1 MSTFLEIALPLENR
15 LSPIIL
21 IAKWNILISSKMYF
35 FFSFENHKHVNH
47 AYILNYILKSK
58 LTLVKILNCLN
69 CSQIF
74 PSSIASGTELTF
86 FCSVG
91 ILPEC

>member
-1 MSTFLEIALPLENR
+1 MEYINQFKDVSFL
-15 LSPIIL
+15 
-21 IAKWNILISSKMYF
+21 
-35 FFSFENHKHVNH
+35 SFETHKHVSH

-58 LTLVKILNCLN
+58 LTSVKILNCLN

-74 PSSIASGTELTF
+74 PSSISSGTELTF